1 LLETHNENSAA
12 TTTAARKMQNL
23 DKINCVIGR
32 IEILPETI
40 SKGPDGLTNSNMGAV
55 GYRTTTVAPHSFRPV
70 PRNAKIVPPMTTA
83 EPMSEEQEVFLKH
96 IQKKG
101 LKRTSQRDLIL
112 DVFLRTEQ
120 HLSNEDLY
128 RLVQKEDPG
137 VGQTTVYRTLKLLTE
152 AGLAR
157 EVRFGDGRTHYEH
170 NYKHQH
176 HDHMICSECGK
187 IIEFFSAELEAIQ
200 DAMAAKHRFQ
210 ITQHLLRII
219 GICVDCRRAMKQNA
233 QSQAS

>member
-1 LLETHNENSAA
+1 MIHQE
-12 TTTAARKMQNL
+12 
-23 DKINCVIGR
+23 
-32 IEILPETI
+32 
-40 SKGPDGLTNSNMGAV
+40 
-55 GYRTTTVAPHSFRPV
+55 
-70 PRNAKIVPPMTTA
+70 PMT
-83 EPMSEEQEVFLKH
+83 EEQEVFLKH

-112 DVFLRTEQ
+112 DVFLRTER

-128 RLVQKEDPG
+128 RLVQEEDAS

-170 NYKHQH
+170 NYKHEH

-187 IIEFFSAELEAIQ
+187 IIEFYSAELEALQ
-200 DAMAAKHRFQ
+200 DAMAAKHRFE
-210 ITQHLLRII
+210 ISQHLLRII
-219 GICVDCRRAMKQNA
+219 GVCAECRRAKKQKANSDSGFQPKVRLA
-233 QSQAS
+233 TGRGLR

>member
-1 LLETHNENSAA
+1 MN
-12 TTTAARKMQNL
+12 RQQ
-23 DKINCVIGR
+23 
-32 IEILPETI
+32 
-40 SKGPDGLTNSNMGAV
+40 
-55 GYRTTTVAPHSFRPV
+55 
-70 PRNAKIVPPMTTA
+70 PMT
-83 EPMSEEQEVFLKH
+83 EEQEVFLSH

-112 DVFLRTEQ
+112 DVFLRTER

-128 RLVQKEDPG
+128 RLVQEEDAS

-170 NYKHQH
+170 NYKHKH

-187 IIEFFSAELEAIQ
+187 IIEFYSAELEALQ
-200 DAMAAKHRFQ
+200 DAMAAKHRFE
-210 ITQHLLRII
+210 ISQHLLRII
-219 GICVDCRRAMKQNA
+219 GVCAECRRARKQKANSDSGFQPKVRSA
-233 QSQAS
+233 TGRGLR

>member
-1 LLETHNENSAA
+1 M
-12 TTTAARKMQNL
+12 TTT
-23 DKINCVIGR
+23 
-32 IEILPETI
+32 EEP
-40 SKGPDGLTNSNMGAV
+40 LT
-55 GYRTTTVAPHSFRPV
+55 
-70 PRNAKIVPPMTTA
+70 
-83 EPMSEEQEVFLKH
+83 EEQEVFLKH

-112 DVFLRTEQ
+112 DVFLRTEE
-120 HLSNEDLY
+120 HLSSEDLY
-128 RLVQKEDPG
+128 RLVKAEDPT

-157 EVRFGDGRTHYEH
+157 EVRFGDGRAHYEH

-176 HDHMICSECGK
+176 HDHMICSECGR

-210 ITQHLLRII
+210 VNEHLLRII
-219 GICVDCRRAMKQNA
+219 GVRAECRRTMKDA
-233 QSQAS
+233 DK

>member
-1 LLETHNENSAA
+1 M
-12 TTTAARKMQNL
+12 TAA
-23 DKINCVIGR
+23 
-32 IEILPETI
+32 EP
-40 SKGPDGLTNSNMGAV
+40 LT
-55 GYRTTTVAPHSFRPV
+55 
-70 PRNAKIVPPMTTA
+70 
-83 EPMSEEQEVFLKH
+83 EEQEVFLKH

-101 LKRTSQRDLIL
+101 LKRTSQRELIL

-128 RLVQKEDPG
+128 QLVKKEDPT
-137 VGQTTVYRTLKLLTE
+137 VGQTTVYRTLKILTE

-200 DAMAAKHRFQ
+200 DEMAAKHDFE
-210 ITQHLLRII
+210 ITQHLLRMI
-219 GICVDCRRAMKQNA
+219 GVCSECRHAEKQNPA
-233 QSQAS
+233 GSDEPVNSQNSPNAANSAATP